1 MNGPRSS
8 PTHIAAG
15 SGARASQAVKR
26 AFITG
31 ATAEIGHSVAKKGA
45 SRRFATALQYA
56 AGAVL
61 GLLLDIAFVLF
72 VLWGT
77 TPSRRAIEPNKSV
90 KLDQTEFS
98 YPSRVVLQPPTRSSG
113 D

>member
-8 PTHIAAG
+8 PTHIAAR

-31 ATAEIGHSVAKKGA
+31 ATAEIGLSVA
-45 SRRFATALQYA
+45 
-56 AGAVL
+56 
-61 GLLLDIAFVLF
+61 LDVAFVLF
-72 VLWGT
+72 VVWGA

-90 KLDQTEFS
+90 KSDQTEFS